1 MKKIILLY
9 FFSFLTISCKAES
22 LTEDVLVCIEIYLP
36 VCGSDGKTYPNDC
49 YAERENITEYI
60 SGECS
65 N

>member
-9 FFSFLTISCKAES
+9 FFLFLTISCKAEP
-22 LTEDVLVCIEIYLP
+22 LPEDVLVCYEIYLP

-49 YAERENITEYI
+49 YAERESITEYI